1 MLLKY
6 EQDGVTYAEATGRLY
21 NLKSRETQSGKPMA
35 TFSVA
40 YDYTM
45 GDFGD
50 KAQNKYIS
58 AVAFAYLAEYIQSLD
73 DGQHKIHVLICGK
86 LQTKECN
93 GITCEE
99 ILCDFIIGQPLA
111 DSTIK
116 RAEERQKKEDEDY
129 DDLNF

>member
-6 EQDGVTYAEATGRLY
+6 EQDGVTYVEASGRVY
-21 NLKSRETQSGKPMA
+21 NLKSRETQNGKPMV
-35 TFSVA
+35 TFAVA
-40 YDYTM
+40 FGTKQSE
-45 GDFGD
+45 FGD
-50 KAQNKYIS
+50 KVQNLYIN
-58 AVAFAYLAEYIQSLD
+58 AVAFAYLAEYMQILD
-73 DGQHKIHVLICGK
+73 DGQHKIHVLIGGK
-86 LQTKECN
+86 MQTKEYH
-93 GITCEE
+93 GATREE